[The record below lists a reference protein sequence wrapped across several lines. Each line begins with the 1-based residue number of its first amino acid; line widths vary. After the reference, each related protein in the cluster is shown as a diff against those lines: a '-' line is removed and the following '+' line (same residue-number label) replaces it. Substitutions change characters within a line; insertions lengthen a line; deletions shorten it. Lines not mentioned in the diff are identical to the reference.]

1 MVLCKQSMK
10 WVLELSKKNIFL
22 GCEVPKISMNYMPIF
37 KSVLA
42 ESTIK
47 IPVYCSLKQMTVLDD

>member
-1 MVLCKQSMK
+1 MGIRIV
-10 WVLELSKKNIFL
+10 EKNIFL
-22 GCEVPKISMNYMPIF
+22 GCEVPKISMNYLPIF

-47 IPVYCSLKQMTVLDD
+47 IPVYCSLKQMMVLDD

>member
-1 MVLCKQSMK
+1 MGIRIV
-10 WVLELSKKNIFL
+10 EKNIFL

-47 IPVYCSLKQMTVLDD
+47 IPVYCFLKQMMALDD